1 MNCLNHPDVAAAAY
15 CQNCGKPLC
24 TACIRSVGGVVYCE
38 PCLAARL
45 SGQPGAAEANLTGL
59 HAHPVLAG
67 LLGFIPGV
75 GAMYNGQFVK
85 ALAHVL
91 IFAVFVSLSDK
102 SFVFG
107 LLVAAWVFY
116 QVFDAA
122 QTAKARRD
130 GLPLPNPF
138 GLNDLG
144 TRLGMAPPPASAP
157 TSPALPLPLASSVP
171 GGANPNPDPI
181 ATIQVLGRPL
191 PAATRLHCVLCRA
204 PNLRH
209 RRPGNAAWLYGTAR
223 HRTRGQRHP
232 FGAIVLIVIG
242 LLLLLHTLGIFEDEW
257 IGRAWPH
264 HHHRRRRLAALP
276 QNPRS
281 SRRRCAMNSWLLIRR
296 LRGPAF
302 LILVGITA
310 LLNQWGVLSFGR
322 SWPLYLILA
331 GVIGLAERAALI
343 AALPSLPSIPGAYA
357 PSTYSQGTPVPPYT
371 GISVLG
377 RCRSRR

>member
-45 SGQPGAAEANLTGL
+45 SAQPGAAEANLTGL

-107 LLVAAWVFY
+107 LLIAAWVFY

-144 TRLGMAPPPASAP
+144 NKLGIAPPASPYAAGFNPPPGAP
-157 TSPALPLPLASSVP
+157 AS
-171 GGANPNPDPI
+171 GAAAQGANPNPSSGDPF
-181 ATIQVLGRPL
+181 QQP
-191 PAATRLHCVLCRA
+191 PAYTSSYAV
-204 PNLRH
+204 P
-209 RRPGNAAWLYGTAR
+209 PPGTAGAPAPGMPPYSEPLAIEPR
-223 HRTRGQRHP
+223 QRTP
-232 FGAIVLIVIG
+232 FGAVVLIVIG
-242 LLLLLHTLGIFEDEW
+242 LVLLLHTLGIFEDEW
-257 IGRAWPH
+257 IGRAWPII
-264 HHHRRRRLAALP
+264 LIGIGA
-276 QNPRS
+276 
-281 SRRRCAMNSWLLIRR
+281 WLLYRR
-296 LRGPAF
+296 TREVPRG
-302 LILVGITA
+302 
-310 LLNQWGVLSFGR
+310 
-322 SWPLYLILA
+322 
-331 GVIGLAERAALI
+331 
-343 AALPSLPSIPGAYA
+343 GA
-357 PSTYSQGTPVPPYT
+357 
-371 GISVLG
+371 
-377 RCRSRR
+377 R

>member
-15 CQNCGKPLC
+15 CQNCGKALC

-45 SGQPGAAEANLTGL
+45 SAPPGAAEGNLTGL

-107 LLVAAWVFY
+107 LLIAAWVFY

-144 TRLGMAPPPASAP
+144 NKLGIAPPGSPYAAGFAPPPGTPASGPTAP
-157 TSPALPLPLASSVP
+157 GT
-171 GGANPNPDPI
+171 NPNPY
-181 ATIQVLGRPL
+181 TGSGFGQ
-191 PAATRLHCVLCRA
+191 A
-204 PNLRH
+204 PN
-209 RRPGNAAWLYGTAR
+209 PGDPFQQPPAYTSSYAVPPPGTAGAPGMPPYSEPPAIE
-223 HRTRGQRHP
+223 HRQRYP
-232 FGAIVLIVIG
+232 FGAVVLIVIG
-242 LLLLLHTLGIFEDEW
+242 LVLLLHTLGIFEDEW
-257 IGRAWPH
+257 IGRAWP
-264 HHHRRRRLAALP
+264 LILIGIGA
-276 QNPRS
+276 
-281 SRRRCAMNSWLLIRR
+281 WLLYRR
-296 LRGPAF
+296 TREVPRG
-302 LILVGITA
+302 
-310 LLNQWGVLSFGR
+310 
-322 SWPLYLILA
+322 
-331 GVIGLAERAALI
+331 
-343 AALPSLPSIPGAYA
+343 GA
-357 PSTYSQGTPVPPYT
+357 
-371 GISVLG
+371 
-377 RCRSRR
+377 R

>member
-38 PCLAARL
+38 QCLAARL
-45 SGQPGAAEANLTGL
+45 SAPPGAAEGNLTGL

-107 LLVAAWVFY
+107 LLIAAWVFY

-144 TRLGMAPPPASAP
+144 NKLGIAPPASPYAAGFTP
-157 TSPALPLPLASSVP
+157 PPGTPASGAAAP
-171 GGANPNPDPI
+171 GGNPNPYTGSNFGQASNPGSGDPF
-181 ATIQVLGRPL
+181 QQP
-191 PAATRLHCVLCRA
+191 PAYTSSYAV
-204 PNLRH
+204 P
-209 RRPGNAAWLYGTAR
+209 PPGTAGAPSPGMPPYSEPLAIEPR
-223 HRTRGQRHP
+223 QRTP
-232 FGAIVLIVIG
+232 FGAVVLIVIG

-257 IGRAWPH
+257 IGRAWP
-264 HHHRRRRLAALP
+264 LLLIGLGA
-276 QNPRS
+276 
-281 SRRRCAMNSWLLIRR
+281 WLLYRR
-296 LRGPAF
+296 TREVPRG
-302 LILVGITA
+302 
-310 LLNQWGVLSFGR
+310 
-322 SWPLYLILA
+322 
-331 GVIGLAERAALI
+331 
-343 AALPSLPSIPGAYA
+343 GA
-357 PSTYSQGTPVPPYT
+357 
-371 GISVLG
+371 
-377 RCRSRR
+377 R

>member
-45 SGQPGAAEANLTGL
+45 SAPPGAAEGNLTGL

-144 TRLGMAPPPASAP
+144 TKLGIAPPAASPYAAGFTPPPGASA
-157 TSPALPLPLASSVP
+157 T
-171 GGANPNPDPI
+171 GANPNPGPYPGSYPG
-181 ATIQVLGRPL
+181 Q
-191 PAATRLHCVLCRA
+191 A
-204 PNLRH
+204 PNQD
-209 RRPGNAAWLYGTAR
+209 PGSPYQQPPAYTSSYVAPPGTA
-223 HRTRGQRHP
+223 GGPGPGMPPYSDPLAIVPKQRHP
-232 FGAIVLIVIG
+232 FGAVVLIVIG
-242 LLLLLHTLGIFEDEW
+242 LMLLLHTLGIFEDEW
-257 IGRAWPH
+257 IGRAWP
-264 HHHRRRRLAALP
+264 LILIGVGA
-276 QNPRS
+276 
-281 SRRRCAMNSWLLIRR
+281 WLLYRR
-296 LRGPAF
+296 TREVPRG
-302 LILVGITA
+302 
-310 LLNQWGVLSFGR
+310 
-322 SWPLYLILA
+322 
-331 GVIGLAERAALI
+331 
-343 AALPSLPSIPGAYA
+343 GA
-357 PSTYSQGTPVPPYT
+357 
-371 GISVLG
+371 
-377 RCRSRR
+377 R

>member
-45 SGQPGAAEANLTGL
+45 SAQPGAAEANLTGL

-107 LLVAAWVFY
+107 LLIAAWVFY

-144 TRLGMAPPPASAP
+144 NKLGIAPPASPYAAGFAPPPGTPPS
-157 TSPALPLPLASSVP
+157 
-171 GGANPNPDPI
+171 GGTGTNPNPYPGSNFG
-181 ATIQVLGRPL
+181 Q
-191 PAATRLHCVLCRA
+191 A
-204 PNLRH
+204 PNPNPSSGDPFQQPPAYTSSYAAPPPGTAGAPAQGMPPYGEPLAIEPRH
-209 RRPGNAAWLYGTAR
+209 RY
-223 HRTRGQRHP
+223 P
-232 FGAIVLIVIG
+232 FGAVVLIVIG
-242 LLLLLHTLGIFEDEW
+242 LVLLLHTLGIFEDEW
-257 IGRAWPH
+257 IGRAWP
-264 HHHRRRRLAALP
+264 LILIGIGA
-276 QNPRS
+276 
-281 SRRRCAMNSWLLIRR
+281 WLLYRR
-296 LRGPAF
+296 TREIPRG
-302 LILVGITA
+302 
-310 LLNQWGVLSFGR
+310 
-322 SWPLYLILA
+322 
-331 GVIGLAERAALI
+331 
-343 AALPSLPSIPGAYA
+343 GA
-357 PSTYSQGTPVPPYT
+357 
-371 GISVLG
+371 
-377 RCRSRR
+377 R